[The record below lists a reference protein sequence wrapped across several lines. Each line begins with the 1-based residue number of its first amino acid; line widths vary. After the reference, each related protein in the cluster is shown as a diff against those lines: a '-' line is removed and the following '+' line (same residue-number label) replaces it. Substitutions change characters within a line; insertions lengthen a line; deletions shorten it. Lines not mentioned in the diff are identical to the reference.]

1 VPVSARW
8 RKFMRKNTVILVVI
22 IAVFAIA
29 HLILAVD
36 ISAAQT
42 NAKNGSNTN
51 KNRNVDEIDDVGAV
65 IYAWANAWKNKDT
78 KIYLSFYSP
87 SFHSKD
93 LNYSNWIK
101 RKTKLLQRPGAI
113 SLEIFYLSVYIKNN
127 RAYISFIQKY
137 KDAYHS
143 DVGEKKMVLVN
154 AQGTWKIT
162 SEEWKP
168 LAGESP

>member
-1 VPVSARW
+1 
-8 RKFMRKNTVILVVI
+8 MRKNTVILVVI
-22 IAVFAIA
+22 IAVFAMV
-29 HLILAVD
+29 HLILTVD

-42 NAKNGSNTN
+42 DAQNGSNTN
-51 KNRNVDEIDDVGAV
+51 KNSNIDEIDDVGSA
-65 IYAWANAWKNKDT
+65 IYSWANAWKNKD
-78 KIYLSFYSP
+78 INSYLSFYSP

-101 RKTKLLQRPGAI
+101 RKTKLFQRSGAI
-113 SLEIFYLSVYIKNN
+113 SLEIFYLSVFIKDNY
-127 RAYISFIQKY
+127 AHVSFIQKY

-154 AQGTWKIT
+154 SQGTWKIS
-162 SEEWKP
+162 SEEWNP

>member
-1 VPVSARW
+1 
-8 RKFMRKNTVILVVI
+8 MRKNTVILVVI
-22 IAVFAIA
+22 IAVFAMV
-29 HLILAVD
+29 HLILTVD

-42 NAKNGSNTN
+42 DAKNGSNTN
-51 KNRNVDEIDDVGAV
+51 KNSNIDEIDDVGSA
-65 IYAWANAWKNKDT
+65 IYSWANAWKNKD
-78 KIYLSFYSP
+78 INSYLSFYSP

-101 RKTKLLQRPGAI
+101 RKTKLFQRSGAI
-113 SLEIFYLSVYIKNN
+113 SLEIFYLSVFIKDNY
-127 RAYISFIQKY
+127 AHVSFIQKY

-154 AQGTWKIT
+154 SQGTWKIS
-162 SEEWKP
+162 SEEWNP

>member
-1 VPVSARW
+1 
-8 RKFMRKNTVILVVI
+8 MRKNTVILVVI
-22 IAVFAIA
+22 IAVFALV

-42 NAKNGSNTN
+42 NANKGSNTN
-51 KNRNVDEIDDVGAV
+51 INSNFDDIDDVGSV

-78 KIYLSFYSP
+78 KSYLSFYSP
-87 SFHSKD
+87 TFHSKD
-93 LNYSNWIK
+93 LNYSSWIK
-101 RKTKLLQRPGAI
+101 RKTKLLQRSGAI
-113 SLEIFYLSVYIKNN
+113 SLEIFYLSVFIKNHY
-127 RAYISFIQKY
+127 AYVSFIQKY

-154 AQGTWKIT
+154 SQGTWKIT

-168 LAGESP
+168 LAAESPY

>member
-1 VPVSARW
+1 
-8 RKFMRKNTVILVVI
+8 MRKNTVILIVI
-22 IAVFAIA
+22 IAVFAIV

-42 NAKNGSNTN
+42 NAKKGINTK
-51 KNRNVDEIDDVGAV
+51 KNSDIDEIDDVGSV

-78 KIYLSFYSP
+78 KSYLSFYSP

-93 LNYSNWIK
+93 LNYPNWIK
-101 RKTKLLQRPGAI
+101 RKTKLFQRSGAI
-113 SLEIFYLSVYIKNN
+113 SLEIFYLSVFIKNN
-127 RAYISFIQKY
+127 YAHVSFIQKY

-154 AQGTWKIT
+154 SQGTWKIT

-168 LAGESP
+168 LVVENP

>member
-1 VPVSARW
+1 
-8 RKFMRKNTVILVVI
+8 MRKNTVILIVI
-22 IAVFAIA
+22 IAVFAMV

-42 NAKNGSNTN
+42 NAKKGSNTN
-51 KNRNVDEIDDVGAV
+51 KNSDIDEIDDVGSV

-78 KIYLSFYSP
+78 KSYVSFYSP
-87 SFHSKD
+87 SFHSQD
-93 LNYSNWIK
+93 LNYTNWIQ
-101 RKTKLLQRPGAI
+101 RKTKLLQRSGAI

-127 RAYISFIQKY
+127 YAYVSFIQKY

-154 AQGTWKIT
+154 SLGTWKIT

-168 LAGESP
+168 LAAENP

>member
-1 VPVSARW
+1 
-8 RKFMRKNTVILVVI
+8 MRKNTVILVVI
-22 IAVFAIA
+22 IVVFAMV

-42 NAKNGSNTN
+42 NTKKGSNTN
-51 KNRNVDEIDDVGAV
+51 INSKVDDIDDVGSV

-78 KIYLSFYSP
+78 KSYLSFYSP
-87 SFHSKD
+87 TFHSKD
-93 LNYSNWIK
+93 LNYSNWTK
-101 RKTKLLQRPGAI
+101 KKTKLLQRPGVI
-113 SLEIFYLSVYIKNN
+113 SLEIFYLSVFIKDNH
-127 RAYISFIQKY
+127 AHVSFIQKY

-154 AQGTWKIT
+154 SQGTWKIT

-168 LAGESP
+168 LAAESPY